1 MSRMH
6 TMRRGKGLML
16 MCEPPKKEEKGILA
30 LLKRFWKF
38 CTRTVRSLA
47 RPLIFLAGYAA
58 LFAGIFKEYN
68 IIRTVTYNTSL
79 LFMHAPDDLS
89 SSDHAPKDALISLVS
104 HKFEESKYSESLNT
118 LFTPVSWYNL
128 EVLSVL
134 LLIVIGYFLIRWT
147 APLRYARIP
156 WAGLLF
162 FPNPDSIRERYLWW
176 SLRWAGYLLVGYM
189 LAQLVY
195 LLTY

>member
-1 MSRMH
+1 MQVLRA
-6 TMRRGKGLML
+6 GKGLM
-16 MCEPPKKEEKGILA
+16 MCEQFPVVKKEKGILA
-30 LLKRFWKF
+30 RLKRS
-38 CTRTVRSLA
+38 CMRTVRRLV
-47 RPLIFLAGYAA
+47 RPLLFLAGYGS

-79 LFMHAPDDLS
+79 LFLHAPDYLS

-104 HKFEESKYSESLNT
+104 HKFGESKYSESLNT
-118 LFTPVSWYNL
+118 LFTPVSLFNL

-134 LLIVIGYFLIRWT
+134 LLTVIGYFLIRWT

-156 WAGLLF
+156 WAGMLF

-176 SLRWAGYLLVGYM
+176 PLRWAGYLLVGYM

>member
-1 MSRMH
+1 MQGTRE
-6 TMRRGKGLML
+6 GKGLTTIMTP
-16 MCEPPKKEEKGILA
+16 METKKGILA
-30 LLKRFWKF
+30 LLKRLWKF
-38 CTRTVRSLA
+38 CTRTVRSLV
-47 RPLIFLAGYAA
+47 RPLIFLAGYGS

-79 LFMHAPDDLS
+79 LFLHAPDDLAS
-89 SSDHAPKDALISLVS
+89 PDHAPKDALISLVS
-104 HKFEESKYSESLNT
+104 HKFGESKYSESLNT
-118 LFTPVSWYNL
+118 LFTPVSWYNR
-128 EVLSVL
+128 EVLLVI

-162 FPNPDSIRERYLWW
+162 IPKPDSIRERYLWW

-189 LAQLVY
+189 LAQMVY

>member
-1 MSRMH
+1 MQ
-6 TMRRGKGLML
+6 TMRGGKGLM
-16 MCEPPKKEEKGILA
+16 MCEQFPVEKKEKGILA

-38 CTRTVRSLA
+38 CTRTVRRLV
-47 RPLIFLAGYAA
+47 RPLIFLAGYAS

-79 LFMHAPDDLS
+79 LFLHAPDDLS
-89 SSDHAPKDALISLVS
+89 SPDHAPKDALISLVS

-128 EVLSVL
+128 EVLQVL